1 MKNLTIL
8 NLSML
13 ATIGLAVAGCSS
25 DHTFVKDDGTTDEVK
40 WPAAQE
46 VHFDNTQGT
55 FPNLQG
61 LRQVR
66 DGMTK
71 DQIYELLGRPHYSDG
86 WRPKQ
91 WNYLFHFSTPGEGRN
106 GITTCQYKVLF
117 DKNNF
122 ARSFYWHAI
131 YEEDGQCPPNFDDRQ
146 NFTLLTD
153 SLFAF
158 DKSGIND
165 LQMGGRKNLDQLVQ
179 EIKRYQNLRNIR
191 VEGHTDRLG
200 SSEHNLKLS
209 QARADTVKDY
219 LVSQGIPG
227 NLIHSVGLGAANQ
240 VVPCKGITSPKLLKD
255 CLLPNRRV
263 EVIVQGS
270 R

>member
-1 MKNLTIL
+1 MKKHNIL
-8 NLSML
+8 KLFML
-13 ATIGLAVAGCSS
+13 GTLGLALVGCSS
-25 DHTFVKDDGTTDEVK
+25 DHTYVKDDGTTDEVK
-40 WPAAQE
+40 WPAVDE
-46 VHFDNTQGT
+46 VHFDNDKGT

-122 ARSFYWHAI
+122 ARSFYWHSI
-131 YEEDGQCPPNFDDRQ
+131 SEEDGQCPPNLDDKQ

-165 LQMGGRKNLDQLVQ
+165 LQMGGRRDLDQLVRVLKNYRN
-179 EIKRYQNLRNIR
+179 IKRIE
-191 VEGHTDRLG
+191 VEGYTDRLG
-200 SSEHNLKLS
+200 STEYNLQLS
-209 QARADTVKDY
+209 QARADTVKRY
-219 LVSQGIPG
+219 LISQGIPG
-227 NLIHSVGLGAANQ
+227 NLIHSIGLGAENQ
-240 VVPCKGITSPKLLKD
+240 VVSCTGISSPKQLKD

-263 EVIVQGS
+263 EVIVLAS